1 MDASTGMRGV
11 TCWNERVNNLR
22 SWHRTTVPPPFGTAK
37 RAIARAPRIPAPLLM
52 FWIVTWQSLTLSLSN
67 PCFYK
72 AVICHDVHAQ
82 FGTRYYYQWFP
93 EMHEDYAFLLLPSTF
108 CYGLGRCEDQY
119 SFNFYVYFICSG
131 WSRKRLALFQCWL
144 TDVEPT
150 LSQHLVEVYFL
161 LGYDI
166 FFGKNFRG
174 LFCSKQFIAGY
185 VNEVFL

>member
-1 MDASTGMRGV
+1 MGGV
-11 TCWNERVNNLR
+11 TCWNERVINLR

-72 AVICHDVHAQ
+72 AVICHDIHAK
-82 FGTRYYYQWFP
+82 FGTRIII
-93 EMHEDYAFLLLPSTF
+93 PSISY
-108 CYGLGRCEDQY
+108 YGLWILTRRL
-119 SFNFYVYFICSG
+119 FFFIS
-131 WSRKRLALFQCWL
+131 SLFLFHLFWMIQKTHSVRQRWN
-144 TDVEPT
+144 DVEDFEPI
-150 LSQHLVEVYFL
+150 LSRHLVEVYFL

-174 LFCSKQFIAGY
+174 LFCSKQIIAGY
-185 VNEVFL
+185 VNEVSL